1 MVSVKVSFIGY
12 PAVGKSTLMKLLAGT
27 SPTLDYIPTMGLD
40 FGSVKLGEH
49 EIKLWDI
56 GGQKQFE
63 GLWNSFLQGSYLT
76 VVVTDSSPQNVLQS
90 KQIVDMLMRKKNC
103 RVIAV
108 ATHQDCDGNMNAKR
122 VEDVLHVPTYP
133 IVAIEEQ
140 NQEKIKY
147 ILIKELLEATGNGEK
162 DNE

>member
-1 MVSVKVSFIGY
+1 MVSVKVSFIGT

-27 SPTLDYIPTMGLD
+27 SPSLDYIPTMGLD

-63 GLWNSFLQGSYLT
+63 SLWNSFLQGSYLT

-90 KQIVDMLMRKKNC
+90 KRIVDMLVRKKNC
-103 RVIAV
+103 RVIAI
-108 ATHQDCDGNMNAKR
+108 ANKQDMEGHLNSKR

-133 IVAIEEQ
+133 IVAIEEN
-140 NQEKIKY
+140 NQEKIKF

-162 DNE
+162 ENE